1 MSSNIRKIG
10 ANHGVDH
17 TIVKTA
23 ESDLAVIQ
31 KTAAG
36 AETRIAAEAG
46 AIETEKG
53 EAEAE
58 ILPAKTAIGTGAT
71 AGIGEEEE
79 AQGRVHDLTATTTAD
94 AVIVAETSVGAM
106 TDGDLAAGLT
116 IAETSTVVADEARPK
131 TMLKATALPTAIV
144 IKKSEV
150 VAGAGSEDAVA
161 DAMTKLRVRKKAG
174 TTTIWRTTK
183 SLKGASA

>member
-1 MSSNIRKIG
+1 M
-10 ANHGVDH
+10 
-17 TIVKTA
+17 
-23 ESDLAVIQ
+23 IQ
-31 KTAAG
+31 ETAAG
-36 AETRIAAEAG
+36 AETRTDAEAG
-46 AIETEKG
+46 AIETERG
-53 EAEAE
+53 EAGAEAE
-58 ILPAKTAIGTGAT
+58 ILTAKTAIGTGAT

-106 TDGDLAAGLT
+106 TDGVLAAGKT

-131 TMLKATALPTAIV
+131 TMAKATALLTAIV
-144 IKKSEV
+144 IKKNEV
-150 VAGAGSEDAVA
+150 VAGAESEDAVA

-174 TTTIWRTTK
+174 TATETITIWRTTK